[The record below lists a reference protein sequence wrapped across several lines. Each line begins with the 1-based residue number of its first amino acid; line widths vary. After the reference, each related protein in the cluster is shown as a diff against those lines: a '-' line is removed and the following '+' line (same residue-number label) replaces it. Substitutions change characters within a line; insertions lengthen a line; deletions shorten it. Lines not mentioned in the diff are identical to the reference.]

1 MGISSLDSRSISM
14 LNYIVQNE
22 QSLSVSEIANHFNLS
37 VRTIYYDIDKVNNW
51 FIFNGCNKVNIDRT
65 SGLIFDDEQ
74 KALINEL
81 IIENDISSDY
91 VFTPQERQFITICAI
106 IASKEP
112 LFIEEISTLCNV
124 SRNSIF
130 NDLKVIRDRL
140 NRYDLSLSYENQ
152 IGYEIKGDSI
162 RKLAVF
168 LYYFNRI
175 EPILTFL
182 SNIDD
187 MHISFLN
194 LKLREELEE
203 KLSRVEDY
211 LKVKYVDGVIKGL
224 SSLLTILLSIN
235 EDIILDDIDLNE
247 IIETPEYSLVNNLF
261 SELSE
266 SNKIYFSL
274 HLLGSR
280 IQISTKTLLSPNNPK
295 LKRIAHYLVDE
306 FERLA
311 AVEFDK
317 KDELINLISTHLSMS
332 IYRYKYGIQLG
343 NPLMED
349 IINSYPDLF
358 DLTSKAVKSI
368 RKHLQMPIPDSEIA
382 YITLH
387 FGGFMRKND
396 HRDLSVHVLLVCPNG
411 ISTSS
416 ILRAEIESLHPN
428 IIIDDLVSVNDVEK
442 YADKSDFIISTIDIN
457 SSIPVVKVKPIIS
470 EEDRIN
476 ILSRVAKN
484 QSIVRSKNNLAIDR
498 IISVAKNY
506 LSDKDVESFKR
517 DIEQLYVKNSEK
529 VMSEV
534 IERVDLKDVLTL
546 DHIKTVKSVDT
557 LEDAIR
563 LAAEPLRKE
572 QSIKES
578 YIYAMI
584 DLLDRYGPY
593 IVVAP
598 NVALAHALPE
608 DGVRKLSMSLL
619 NLKEPTIYQNKS
631 VKHVFVLAA
640 TDKNS
645 HLKIMRDLLDFFQD
659 ERRFNQFTEYEGLD
673 SEQYY
678 KLLFDEM
685 ENDSND

>member
-1 MGISSLDSRSISM
+1 MGISTLDSRSIAM

-37 VRTIYYDIDKVNNW
+37 VRTIYYDIDKVNSW
-51 FIFNGCNKVNIDRT
+51 FIYNGCNRVNIDRVNGLFLD
-65 SGLIFDDEQ
+65 SDQKDLIQELIFDDDVN
-74 KALINEL
+74 K
-81 IIENDISSDY
+81 DY
-91 VFTPQERQFITICAI
+91 VFTPSERQFITICSI

-112 LFIEEISTLCNV
+112 LFIEQISSLCDV

-130 NDLKVIRDRL
+130 NDLKAIRERL
-140 NRYDLSLSYENQ
+140 SRYDLELSYENQ
-152 IGYEIKGDSI
+152 IGYEIKGDPI
-162 RKLAVF
+162 RKRAVF

-175 EPILTFL
+175 LPLVPFL
-182 SNIDD
+182 NYSDESKN
-187 MHISFLN
+187 ISFLDC
-194 LKLREELEE
+194 KLRDELEE
-203 KLSRVEDY
+203 KLKRIEDY
-211 LKVKYVDGVIKGL
+211 LNVKYVDGVIKGL
-224 SSLLTILLSIN
+224 SSLLTILLTID
-235 EDIILDDIDLNE
+235 EDIVLDDIDINE
-247 IIETPEYSLVNNLF
+247 IIETPEYGLVNSLF
-261 SELSE
+261 SELSNA
-266 SNKIYFSL
+266 NKIYFSL

-280 IQISTKTLLSPNNPK
+280 IQITTKTLLSPNNPK

-317 KDELINLISTHLSMS
+317 KDDLINLISTHLSMS

-343 NPLMED
+343 NPLMDD
-349 IINSYPDLF
+349 IVDSYPDLF

-368 RKHLQMPIPDSEIA
+368 RKHLQMPIPDTEIA

-428 IIIDDLVSVNDVEK
+428 IIIDDLVPISEVEK
-442 YADKSDFIISTIDIN
+442 YADRSDFIISTIDLN
-457 SSIPVVKVKPIIS
+457 ASIPVVKVKPIIS
-470 EEDRIN
+470 EEDRVN

-506 LSDKDVESFKR
+506 IDVENLEEFKR
-517 DIEQLYVKNSEK
+517 DIEKLYIKSSEK
-529 VMSEV
+529 VLNEIM
-534 IERVDLKDVLTL
+534 ERVDLKDVLTL
-546 DHIKTVKSVDT
+546 DHIKTLTSVET
-557 LEDAIR
+557 LEDGIR
-563 LAAEPLRKE
+563 VASEPLRQE
-572 QSIKES
+572 QLIKES
-578 YIYAMI
+578 YIYAMV

-593 IVVAP
+593 IIIAP

-619 NLKEPTIYQNKS
+619 NLKDEIVYQNRT
-631 VKHVFVLAA
+631 VKHIFVLAPI
-640 TDKNS
+640 DKNS

-659 ERRFNQFTEYEGLD
+659 EMRFKKFTDYNGFDNKEYLN
-673 SEQYY
+673 
-678 KLLFDEM
+678 LIF
-685 ENDSND
+685 ENREN